1 MGEPLIVQL
10 TRTYPRGP
18 TVRVHLD
25 TPLLPGEVTA
35 LFGPSGV
42 GKTTTLR
49 CVAGLERL
57 DAGLIQHGLTV
68 WDDGRRALPPQ
79 ARRVGFVGQDLALF
93 PHLRAWE
100 NVAYGRG
107 AGDEARARAL
117 LMELGL
123 GPQEASRP
131 PGQLSGGQ
139 RQRVA
144 LARALAPN
152 PQVMLLDEPLS
163 ALDAT
168 RRDALRGLLRETL
181 TRLAVPTL
189 IVTHDRAEA
198 LALADR
204 LVVMVAGPHG
214 GELAHDG
221 AAASVLRAPNTE
233 AVARAL
239 GFDNVWTVRR
249 DDAGQAWAGTIR
261 LLGEV
266 GERVSL
272 FAEDVQLTAPGA
284 GDGDA
289 TLTERLWEGPTARL
303 RLDAG
308 VIVIAR
314 VRQAEAEGLS
324 VGQRV
329 GVRVTLPGRQ

>member
-1 MGEPLIVQL
+1 MGEPLLIQL
-10 TRTYPRGP
+10 THVYPRGP
-18 TVRVHLD
+18 TVRVILD

-42 GKTTTLR
+42 GKTTALR
-49 CVAGLERL
+49 CVAGLARL
-57 DAGLIQHGLTV
+57 DVGLIQHGNTV

-117 LMELGL
+117 LAELGL
-123 GPQEASRP
+123 GAQEANRP

-139 RQRVA
+139 RQRIA
-144 LARALAPN
+144 LARALAPS

-163 ALDAT
+163 ALDTAS
-168 RRDALRGLLRETL
+168 RDALRGLLRETL
-181 TRLAVPTL
+181 RRLSVPTL
-189 IVTHDRAEA
+189 IVTHDRGEA

-204 LVVMVAGPHG
+204 LVVMVADADG
-214 GELAHDG
+214 GTVAQDG
-221 AAASVLRAPNTE
+221 AAASVLRAPKTE
-233 AVARAL
+233 AAARAL

-249 DDAGQAWAGTIR
+249 DDAGLAWAGAIR
-261 LLGEV
+261 LTGEV

-272 FAEDVQLTAPGA
+272 FAEDVQITAPGA

-289 TLTERLWEGPTARL
+289 TLIERLGEGPTARL

-308 VIVIAR
+308 VPVVAR
-314 VRQAEAEGLS
+314 THRADAHGLA

-329 GVRVTLPGRQ
+329 GVRLRR

>member
-1 MGEPLIVQL
+1 MGEPLLIQL
-10 TRTYPRGP
+10 TRTHPRGP

-57 DAGLIQHGLTV
+57 DAGLIQHGATV
-68 WDDGRRALPPQ
+68 WDDGHRALPPQ

-93 PHLRAWE
+93 PHLTAWE

-117 LMELGL
+117 LRELGVA
-123 GPQEASRP
+123 PEEANRP

-152 PQVMLLDEPLS
+152 PQVMLFDEPLS
-163 ALDAT
+163 ALDAAA
-168 RRDALRGLLRETL
+168 RDALRGLLRQTV

-204 LVVMVAGPHG
+204 LVVMVAGAEG
-214 GELAHDG
+214 NAVAQDG
-221 AAASVLRAPNTE
+221 PAGAVLRAPKNE

-239 GFDNVWTVRR
+239 GFENVWTVRH
-249 DDAGQAWAGTIR
+249 DDVGRAWAGTIR
-261 LLGEV
+261 LVGEV

-272 FAEDVQLTAPGA
+272 FAEDVQITAPG
-284 GDGDA
+284 
-289 TLTERLWEGPTARL
+289 
-303 RLDAG
+303 
-308 VIVIAR
+308 VIAQSR
-314 VRQAEAEGLS
+314 
-324 VGQRV
+324 
-329 GVRVTLPGRQ
+329 

>member
-1 MGEPLIVQL
+1 MGEPLLIQL
-10 TRTYPRGP
+10 TRAYPGGP
-18 TVRVHLD
+18 TVRVQLD
-25 TPLLPGEVTA
+25 TPLLPGTVTA

-57 DAGLIQHGLTV
+57 DGGLIQLGATV

-79 ARRVGFVGQDLALF
+79 ARRVGFVGQELALF

-107 AGDEARARAL
+107 AGGEARARAL
-117 LMELGL
+117 LNELGL
-123 GPQEASRP
+123 GPQEADRP

-152 PQVMLLDEPLS
+152 PQVMLFDEPLS

-168 RRDALRGLLRETL
+168 SRDALRSLLRETL
-181 TRLAVPTL
+181 TRLDVPTL
-189 IVTHDRAEA
+189 LVTHDRAEA
-198 LALADR
+198 LSLADR
-204 LVVMVAGPHG
+204 LVVMVAGQDG
-214 GELAHDG
+214 GEVAQDG
-221 AAASVLRAPNTE
+221 AAASVLRQPRGE

-239 GFDNVWTVRR
+239 GVDNVWTVRR
-249 DDAGQAWAGTIR
+249 DDAGQAWAGALR
-261 LLGEV
+261 LVGEL

-272 FAEDVQLTAPGA
+272 FAEDVQITAPGA

-289 TLTERLWEGPTARL
+289 TLIERLDEGPTTRL

-308 VIVIAR
+308 VLVISR
-314 VRQAEAEGLS
+314 VHRAEAEGLS

-329 GVRVTLPGRQ
+329 GLRVRVRQ